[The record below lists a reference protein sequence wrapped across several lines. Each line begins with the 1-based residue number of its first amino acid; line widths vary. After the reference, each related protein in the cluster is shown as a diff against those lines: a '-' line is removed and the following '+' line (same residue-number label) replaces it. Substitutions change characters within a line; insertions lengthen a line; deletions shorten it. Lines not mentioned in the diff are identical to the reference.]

1 MELFGT
7 IFNHGLKEGLYNLA
21 NPAISI
27 HRLEF
32 DNARDRFLNKN
43 ELVKLFEHFKSNETM
58 TLFIRLTLTTGA
70 RLQGI
75 LAIQKK
81 DIDLQQLMINMNDFK
96 TKNTYKAFI
105 TDDLAVNL

>member
-43 ELVKLFEHFKSNETM
+43 EIVKLFEHFKSNETM
-58 TLFIRLTLTTGA
+58 TLFIKLALTTGA

-81 DIDLQQLMINMNDFK
+81 DIDL
-96 TKNTYKAFI
+96 
-105 TDDLAVNL
+105 

>member
-7 IFNHGLKEGLYNLA
+7 IFNYGLKEGLYNLA

-32 DNARDRFLNKN
+32 DNARDRFLNKD
-43 ELVKLFEHFKSNETM
+43 EIVKHFKSNETM
-58 TLFIRLTLTTGA
+58 MLFIRLTLTTGA

-96 TKNTYKAFI
+96 TKSTYKAFI

>member
-1 MELFGT
+1 M
-7 IFNHGLKEGLYNLA
+7 
-21 NPAISI
+21 
-27 HRLEF
+27 
-32 DNARDRFLNKN
+32 
-43 ELVKLFEHFKSNETM
+43 M
-58 TLFIRLTLTTGA
+58 LFIRLTLTTGA

-96 TKNTYKAFI
+96 TKSTYKAFI